1 MPTRIRTSPSQ
12 QSSVQ
17 PPAAT
22 YHNGVFS
29 NLFNDFAN
37 YPIAPNYRY
46 MRDVVGQQGSD
57 NPVNQIEVDLHI
69 NGGYSPI
76 VRTSN
81 GVVYSFTPDKGL
93 WIPSDLDGKPQDVV
107 WWPWLPP
114 ISAATLSN
122 WAYEGFNKFSSQ
134 VPEEISL
141 ANSLYE
147 LKDLKAMIPK
157 IERSVTKTAANNF
170 LLFEFGVKP
179 MISDIKAV
187 VGLSEAVDKRI
198 KHLIDVNGRT
208 TQLAMDKFVELTT
221 PFSFFISNNSISSNV
236 LTDYTGRRGQDQ
248 GVVFER
254 ISGRQ
259 SFHLGGRLTQDL
271 EDLRAANAK
280 LKGLVAASGFN
291 RPGRII
297 WNAIPYSF
305 VVDWFFSVGKLI
317 DTIAVQP
324 FGGKYDVSH
333 VMWSVKSEATYKVY
347 VTWGSAGS
355 FVPNEEFVGTARVK
369 IYERYTGFPA
379 SSVFLTDG
387 SLSPEQQ
394 VLGLAMLEQ
403 KRR

>member
-1 MPTRIRTSPSQ
+1 VYS
-12 QSSVQ
+12 
-17 PPAAT
+17 
-22 YHNGVFS
+22 NDFS
-29 NLFNDFAN
+29 NYLCFDLV
-37 YPIAPNYRY
+37 PRYRY
-46 MRDVVGQQGSD
+46 MADTVGQQGQD
-57 NPVNQIEVDLHI
+57 NPVNQIEVNLFL
-69 NGGYSPI
+69 NTGYDPI
-76 VRTSN
+76 VYLPN
-81 GVVYSFTPDKGL
+81 GVQYSFTPSSGL
-93 WIPSDLDGKPQDVV
+93 WVPGTLDNKPQDVV
-107 WWPWLPP
+107 WWPWLPS
-114 ISAATLSN
+114 ISAATLSS
-122 WAYEGFNKFSSQ
+122 WAYEGFNKFSAQ

-198 KHLIDVNGRT
+198 QHLIDVNGRT
-208 TQLAMDKFVELTT
+208 TRLAMEHVVDLTS
-221 PFSFFISNNSISSNV
+221 PFSFFISNDSILGNQI
-236 LTDYTGRRGQDQ
+236 TGNYAGKLGQDQ
-248 GVVFER
+248 GIVFER
-254 ISGRQ
+254 ISGKQ
-259 SFHLGGRLTQDL
+259 TFHLGGRLTQDL
-271 EDLRAANAK
+271 EDLKAANAK

-347 VTWGSAGS
+347 VTWGSAS
-355 FVPNEEFVGTARVK
+355 SWSPNVVLVGTCGVK
-369 IYERYTGFPA
+369 VFERYTGYPA